1 MSVLVATPGK
11 RFNSELS
18 SLVDKTVSVKTSTG
32 KVYTGRLLG
41 FDASRKDLVLGDV
54 KDEKGEEYARVF
66 IYSHAITEIFTKTPP
81 LDMDELARRLER
93 FFPKMVKY
101 FPEARTILVMERIRV
116 TESGVEG
123 KGPMAEKVRKI
134 YEEFI
139 AEHGT

>member
-1 MSVLVATPGK
+1 MSVLMATPGK

-18 SLVDKTVSVKTSTG
+18 SLVDKTVSVKTNTG
-32 KVYTGRLLG
+32 KIYTGRLLG

-54 KDEKGEEYARVF
+54 KDEEGEEYARVF

-101 FPEARTILVMERIRV
+101 FPEARTILIMERIRV

-123 KGPMAEKVRKI
+123 KGPMAEKIRKI
-134 YEEFI
+134 FEEFI
-139 AEHGT
+139 AEHET